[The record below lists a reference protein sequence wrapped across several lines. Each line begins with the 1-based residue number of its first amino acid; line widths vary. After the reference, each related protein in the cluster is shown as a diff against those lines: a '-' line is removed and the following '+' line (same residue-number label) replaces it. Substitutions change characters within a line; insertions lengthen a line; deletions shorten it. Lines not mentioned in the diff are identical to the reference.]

1 MTYTPE
7 VNTTHVERAQA
18 KLLGTLK
25 RPRLLAIV
33 ASGASESQRIET
45 LAHQVAGQ
53 LNLNS
58 TYDWILDAIGRLVG
72 RGRGTSA
79 NNDVYRIGLR
89 AQIRINRSFGRTID
103 LTDIQR
109 LSKPGGVWR
118 NHEYPPASLTTYL
131 EEKVE
136 QTEVEQ
142 IRTNLAQQKGLGVR
156 LDWIVYFS
164 ADAGRFGTV
173 TDVGVGSTGLDH
185 QATPLLNPGLSAH
198 AITIRNTL

>member
-1 MTYTPE
+1 VTYTTE

-25 RPRLLAIV
+25 RPRLLAMV

-53 LNLNS
+53 LNLDS

-72 RGRGTSA
+72 RGRGSSTT
-79 NNDVYRIGLR
+79 NDVYRIGLR

-131 EEKVE
+131 ESAIA
-136 QTEVEQ
+136 QNEVEQ

-156 LDWIVYFS
+156 LDWVVYFS
-164 ADAGRFGTV
+164 ANAGRFGTI
-173 TDVGVGSTGLDH
+173 TDPGVGSVGLDH
-185 QATPLLNPGLSAH
+185 VATPLTDPGLSSH
-198 AITIRNTL
+198 AIRIRNTL